1 MFHVDSSGCL
11 GTPFARLSHV
21 KNLVQILRSILALSC
36 EASVSLVCTLGGHDF
51 WSVSVGGLSQD
62 NASFLRKPGGLCR

>member
-1 MFHVDSSGCL
+1 
-11 GTPFARLSHV
+11 
-21 KNLVQILRSILALSC
+21 VQILRSILALSC